1 MEFAETCP
9 IIVARVSKKKLITE
23 AIDRYQYLEGYIR
36 YEKAI
41 KNDDQIIE
49 IARPYTLE
57 CLTSRRDCFY
67 KLKEVGKAFYLL
79 IDRTVQEALKTY
91 PWLAEGRY
99 E

>member
-36 YEKAI
+36 Y
-41 KNDDQIIE
+41 DDQIIE

>member
-1 MEFAETCP
+1 M
-9 IIVARVSKKKLITE
+9 
-23 AIDRYQYLEGYIR
+23 
-36 YEKAI
+36 
-41 KNDDQIIE
+41 
-49 IARPYTLE
+49 E